1 MLGLPGT
8 VSRGESIDPAGPRI
22 ASVQSTYS
30 SVDRRAAGQGN
41 YSRSMTGNPNI
52 ASWLTDRAATDPSL
66 PAIKQG
72 EVILTYSGLD
82 NAAARTATLLA
93 EHGVTAGDRVALIMP
108 NVAYFPVAY
117 YAILRLG
124 AIVVPMNPLL
134 KAGEISFTFDDAGIK
149 VAVVF
154 AMFEPEA
161 SKAASTTGT
170 DVIVVTPSEF
180 DHELADIVARTEVVH
195 RSEDD
200 TAVLL
205 YTSGTTGTPKGAEL
219 SHRNLS
225 SNVTTS
231 RETLMPLGPGDVVF
245 GGLPL
250 FHSFGQTVALNAA
263 IAAGACLT
271 LLPRF
276 DGEQALE
283 LVERDRVTL
292 FLGVPSMYVALLAV
306 KDKQRFNTS
315 TLRQA
320 ASGGASLPVEVL
332 HGVEQAFG
340 FKLIEGYGLSE
351 TSPIASF
358 NHPDRPTKPGSVGTP
373 IRGCEFELR
382 DADDRRVAD
391 GEIGEIVIRGEN
403 VMKGYWG
410 QPEATAEAM
419 RGGWFHTGDLA
430 TRDADGY
437 YFIVDRVKDLI
448 IRNGFNVYPRE
459 VEEVLYAHPD
469 VAEAAV
475 FGVPDATHGEEV
487 AALVTLKE
495 GGTVTEDQLRDWV
508 KEQIAVYKYPRI
520 VRFGPLPK
528 GPTGKI
534 LKREIKFG

>member
-1 MLGLPGT
+1 MPT
-8 VSRGESIDPAGPRI
+8 RQA
-22 ASVQSTYS
+22 
-30 SVDRRAAGQGN
+30 
-41 YSRSMTGNPNI
+41 NI
-52 ASWLTDRAATDPSL
+52 ASWVTERAATDPSL

-72 EVILTYSGLD
+72 EVILTYSALD
-82 NAAARTATLLA
+82 AASARAATVLA
-93 EHGVTAGDRVALIMP
+93 EHGVRAGDRVALTMP
-108 NVAYFPVAY
+108 NVAYFPIVY

-134 KAGEISFTFDDAGIK
+134 KAGEIAFTWTDSGAK

-154 AMFEPEA
+154 ALFAPEA
-161 SKAASTTGT
+161 TKAAGTTGT
-170 DVIVVTPSEF
+170 DVIVVVPGEF
-180 DHELADIVARTEVVH
+180 DTLLGAAEPTEGVVE
-195 RSEDD
+195 RAAED
-200 TAVLL
+200 TAVIL

-219 SHRNLS
+219 SHHNLS
-225 SNVTTS
+225 TNVTTCL
-231 RETLMPLGPGDVVF
+231 ETLMPMNPGDVVF

-263 IAAGACLT
+263 IAGGACLT

-283 LVERDRVTL
+283 IVDRDRVTL
-292 FLGVPSMYVALLAV
+292 FLGVPTMYMALLAV
-306 KDKQRFNTS
+306 KNKERFNTS
-315 TLRQA
+315 TLTRA

-332 HGVEQAFG
+332 RGVEEAFG
-340 FKLIEGYGLSE
+340 FQLIEGYGLSE

-373 IRGCEFELR
+373 IRGVEFELH
-382 DADDRRVAD
+382 DADDRPGPE

-403 VMKGYWG
+403 VMKGYWR

-437 YFIVDRVKDLI
+437 YFIVDRVKDMI
-448 IRNGFNVYPRE
+448 NRNGFNVYPRE
-459 VEEVLYAHPD
+459 VEEILYSHPA

-475 FGVPDATHGEEV
+475 LAVPDARHGEEV
-487 AALVTLKE
+487 AAMVTLKE
-495 GGTVTEDQLRDWV
+495 GATATEDELRDWV
-508 KEQIAVYKYPRI
+508 KGQIAAYKYPRI
-520 VRFGPLPK
+520 VQFGVLPK

-534 LKREIKFG
+534 LKREITFDT